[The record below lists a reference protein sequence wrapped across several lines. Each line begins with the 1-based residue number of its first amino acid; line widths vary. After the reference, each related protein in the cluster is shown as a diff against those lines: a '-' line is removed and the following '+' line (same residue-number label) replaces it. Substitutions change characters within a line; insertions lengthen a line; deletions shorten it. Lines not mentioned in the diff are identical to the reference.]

1 MGHWIGVHSIDV
13 VIFIIHNDNLRISS
27 GGSRG
32 SISPNIF
39 RGNLAVSWN
48 EMVLEAGL
56 VIMVGLP
63 DHPLHLRVGIS
74 EVPVGVIIDVELSL
88 GVFDQS
94 VGIVDA

>member
-1 MGHWIGVHSIDV
+1 V
-13 VIFIIHNDNLRISS
+13 VIFIIHNDYLRISC

-32 SISPNIF
+32 SVSPDIF

-74 EVPVGVIIDVELSL
+74 EVPVGVIINIELGL